1 MKSSFGLIIYSMHFS
16 MVIIA
21 GVEIPVINPIG
32 YSASGTKQSSA
43 PRGHDM
49 LKELGETFGH
59 YTTAAGRS

>member
-1 MKSSFGLIIYSMHFS
+1 

-21 GVEIPVINPIG
+21 RMEIPVINPIG
-32 YSASGTKQSSA
+32 YSSSGTKQSFA

-49 LKELGETFGH
+49 LTELGEAFGH